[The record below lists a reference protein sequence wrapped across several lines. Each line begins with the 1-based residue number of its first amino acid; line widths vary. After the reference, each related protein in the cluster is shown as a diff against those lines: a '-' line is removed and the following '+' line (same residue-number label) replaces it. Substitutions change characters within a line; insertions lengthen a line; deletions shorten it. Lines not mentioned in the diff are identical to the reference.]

1 MSRIEKLKNKAQL
14 LGYKW
19 MSVDASGEVWAGE
32 NKPEYHELYHI
43 WIWPFD
49 KKPCK
54 IGYVYPVNNWKESI
68 WQLTP

>member
-1 MSRIEKLKNKAQL
+1 
-14 LGYKW
+14 
-19 MSVDASGEVWAGE
+19 MSVDASGEIWAGE

-49 KKPCK
+49 EKPCK

-68 WQLTP
+68 WELTP